1 MPKSTTTMSSVQS
14 SKSKAYSSRTSV
26 SSLSGGYSADRE
38 SVVSDHTSSSSSSIK
53 HGFDL
58 SEANKMRIKR
68 IKLQECNFLAANALQ
83 DIKGSKKPFLLPKVG
98 TSTNFMGGIDLTK
111 VNHFVSSAYSPS
123 AVSTHRAGPDDFS
136 RTLPLLNNI
145 FVQVAPFYLS
155 KAFGSEDKL
164 SSSRDSDMGSSS
176 DSEAGTSIHGTF
188 RCPLEIVA

>member
-1 MPKSTTTMSSVQS
+1 MSSVQS
-14 SKSKAYSSRTSV
+14 STSKGYSSRTSV

-58 SEANKMRIKR
+58 SEANKMRTKR

-83 DIKGSKKPFLLPKVG
+83 DIKNSKKPFLLPKVG

-123 AVSTHRAGPDDFS
+123 AVSKTHRAGPDDFS
-136 RTLPLLNNI
+136 KTLPLLNNI

-176 DSEAGTSIHGTF
+176 DSEAGTSIHGTS
-188 RCPLEIVA
+188 RCPLEIIA